1 MLSIS
6 LQKFAKGFSQ
16 QKGAIF
22 GFGENSNNDTG
33 SVLRISRLGETEI
46 EHRSQSK
53 VPVHNVGKERNV
65 GFFNYEIEFRGKKCS
80 ICFMKNDS

>member
-6 LQKFAKGFSQ
+6 LQKFAKGFSH

-33 SVLRISRLGETEI
+33 SVVRISRLLRISRLGETEI

-65 GFFNYEIEFRGKKCS
+65 GFFNYEIEFRGKKC
-80 ICFMKNDS
+80 